1 MTTRRIA
8 VMSDSHGD
16 KETVRQFLDKQ
27 SGSDYL
33 VHCGDS
39 ELSAEDMLLRE
50 MIAVK
55 GNCDQEG
62 LPENRMLECGSFQV
76 LVTHGHLDRVKTG
89 LLPLRYRAEEA
100 GADIV
105 LFGHTHLYGAEVHDG
120 ILFVNPGSTHRPPPG
135 RPATYAVIEEKA
147 EGVSV
152 SFLQTDGT
160 EADSADF
167 PEFQKR
173 R

>member
-1 MTTRRIA
+1 MTDWRIS

-16 KETVRQFLDKQ
+16 TETVRQFLDRQ
-27 SGSDYL
+27 SGSEHL
-33 VHCGDS
+33 IHCGDS
-39 ELSAEDMLLRE
+39 ELPAEDPLLE
-50 MIAVK
+50 VMIAVK
-55 GNCDQEG
+55 GNCDPVG
-62 LPENRMLECGSFQV
+62 LPEYRMVEAGGYRV

-89 LLPLRYRAEEA
+89 LMPLRYRAEEA

-135 RPATYAVIEEKA
+135 RPATFAVIEGEA

-152 SFLQTDGT
+152 RFLYPDST
-160 EADSADF
+160 EAASAEF
-167 PEFQKR
+167 PDFQKR